1 MSVKPRTTIYA
12 LPFLFLFL
20 IISSAT
26 LKAENAADNAYFSAE
41 LGAVFFDLPE
51 YQDGY
56 GVVGLEPVSGP
67 YFAEADDHN
76 GSSLTLT
83 GGILTDKH
91 IDWLNST
98 VFLEASG
105 FYSKSNENA
114 NATLGS
120 DPDGNNIRF
129 ALFDG
134 SNGFNSSDGG
144 PLNYKLRSEI
154 DYYGVRLDLG
164 LESELGSWTIRTQV
178 GPQLLRLKQDYTL
191 YGVSINDP
199 NSTYNR
205 YESLDSRYRG
215 IRFAVSADKHFTNQF
230 SVETELGISALALRT
245 RYKGQD
251 EHYSDGQSQQNHSL
265 HKGTYSADLKLAAR
279 YQVTPA
285 VAFGL
290 NIATTYI
297 NDVPEIKHAT
307 GATSNNTF
315 VPSSLDT
322 DTMLVTTVGVEL
334 TSTF

>member
-1 MSVKPRTTIYA
+1 MSAKPRTTYT

-20 IISSAT
+20 IISSAAP
-26 LKAENAADNAYFSAE
+26 KAENAMDDAYFSAE

-76 GSSLTLT
+76 GSSLKLT
-83 GGILTDKH
+83 GGIVTDKH
-91 IDWLNST
+91 INWLNSS

-134 SNGFNSSDGG
+134 SNGFNSSDGF
-144 PLNYKLRSEI
+144 PLSYKLRSEV
-154 DYYGVRLDLG
+154 DYYGARLDLG
-164 LESELGSWTIRTQV
+164 LESKLDSWTVRTQI
-178 GPQLLRLKQDYTL
+178 GPQLLRLKQDFSL
-191 YGVSINDP
+191 RGVANNTP
-199 NSTYNR
+199 TSTYNR
-205 YESLDSRYRG
+205 DETLDSRYRG
-215 IRFAVSADKHFTNQF
+215 IRFAISADKQFTNQF
-230 SVETELGISALALRT
+230 SVETELGISPLALRT

-251 EHYSDGQSQQNHSL
+251 EHYSEGKSELRRSL

-279 YQVTPA
+279 YQVTSA
-285 VAFGL
+285 VALGI

-315 VPSSLDT
+315 VPGSLDT
-322 DTMLVTTVGVEL
+322 DTMLVTTVGLEL
-334 TSTF
+334 TASF